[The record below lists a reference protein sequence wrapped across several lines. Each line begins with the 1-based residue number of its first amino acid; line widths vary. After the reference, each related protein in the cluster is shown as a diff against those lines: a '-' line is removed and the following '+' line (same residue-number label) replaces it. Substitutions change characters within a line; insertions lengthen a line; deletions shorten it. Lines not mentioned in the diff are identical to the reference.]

1 MLLINKNCSDSE
13 SFEYSILLYL
23 HYYNI
28 KNNHAR
34 VSQLNNNLNPYIHIN
49 LKKILIYY
57 NLKKIILL
65 LIYLLLMQ
73 IANLSF

>member
-1 MLLINKNCSDSE
+1 MRLIIIDCSDSE

-23 HYYNI
+23 YYYNI

-34 VSQLNNNLNPYIHIN
+34 VSQLNKNLNPYIHIN

-65 LIYLLLMQ
+65 LIYLLLIK
-73 IANLSF
+73 IANLYF

>member
-1 MLLINKNCSDSE
+1 MCLIIIDCSDSE

-23 HYYNI
+23 YYYNI

-65 LIYLLLMQ
+65 LIYLLLIK
-73 IANLSF
+73 IAKLYF

>member
-1 MLLINKNCSDSE
+1 MRLIIIDCSDSE

-23 HYYNI
+23 YYYNI

-65 LIYLLLMQ
+65 LIYLLLIK
-73 IANLSF
+73 IANLYF

>member
-34 VSQLNNNLNPYIHIN
+34 VSQLNNNLNPYIHFN

-65 LIYLLLMQ
+65 LIYLLLM
-73 IANLSF
+73 

>member
-23 HYYNI
+23 YYYNI

-65 LIYLLLMQ
+65 LIYLLLM
-73 IANLSF
+73 